1 MWSHNLVS
9 TLELMPSVMAGT
21 MDWLLSQIGLEDVSG
36 SKKTPSHSL
45 LFWALARIKQQ
56 LCTFF
61 PFFLGLEPGGYLEV
75 MLQQVNGLFL
85 SSPNAGYNPWN
96 KNHETTV
103 GSFHILGHPG
113 GQCGRRLRCMVVDK
127 HFSKYSTNERD
138 VAWKRGEDRWSGGV
152 QQLWNITWRWMWIC
166 SKQSRGG
173 RF

>member
-1 MWSHNLVS
+1 MWTVPYTYIINPEYCRMVFRQSS
-9 TLELMPSVMAGT
+9 TPFRGGVN
-21 MDWLLSQIGLEDVSG
+21 DYVLSS
-36 SKKTPSHSL
+36 
-45 LFWALARIKQQ
+45 
-56 LCTFF
+56 

-85 SSPNAGYNPWN
+85 SSPNAGYEPWN
-96 KNHETTV
+96 KDHETTV

-138 VAWKRGEDRWSGGV
+138 VAWKRGEDRWSAGV
-152 QQLWNITWRWMWIC
+152 QQLWNITRRWMWIC
-166 SKQSRGG
+166 SEQSRGG